1 MTTSD
6 KQIQVVE
13 KAIQG
18 VTVAMLGVTAF
29 FLVRSLSTLDEVVRN
44 VADLNTRV
52 TVLEY
57 VNGK

>member
-57 VNGK
+57 VNWK